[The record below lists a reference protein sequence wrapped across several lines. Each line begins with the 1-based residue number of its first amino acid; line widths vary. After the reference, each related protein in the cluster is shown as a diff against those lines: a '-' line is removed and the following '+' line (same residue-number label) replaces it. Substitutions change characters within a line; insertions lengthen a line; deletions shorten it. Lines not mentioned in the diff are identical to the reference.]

1 MQQQQQNMIQNPK
14 MPNEPQTQSPEMS
27 DRDRL
32 NDCLSTCKYITDG
45 LNVMAR
51 EASHKVLYQDVVN
64 MLTET
69 HNGARDIFNL
79 MFEQGHYAFEAAE
92 EQKIQQ
98 AEQQFKQYAQNQF
111 PNKGMGMMQ

>member
-1 MQQQQQNMIQNPK
+1 MHQQQQNMIQNPA
-14 MPNEPQTQSPEMS
+14 MPNEPQTKTPEMN
-27 DRDRL
+27 DRDIL

-45 LNVMAR
+45 LNVMAL
-51 EASHKVLYQDVVN
+51 EASHKALYQDVVN

-69 HNGARDIFNL
+69 HGCARDLFNV

-98 AEQQFKQYAQNQF
+98 AEQQFKNYAQNQF
-111 PNKGMGMMQ
+111 PNKGFGMMQ